1 MKFGNQ
7 EWRRCGE
14 NAFRQI
20 EGERKGE
27 IVGRRGKEKEAKE
40 GKEEQVKKAVAGDRG
55 VAVEV
60 QAVDKVETVRPK
72 RKQGGEQSTG
82 ARPQLR
88 RPVLPLL
95 GGGRGVNGKGTTSE
109 VVLVED
115 VQPNPTADLADSFN
129 RGLKVNTQE
138 VICAEST
145 VTAPAKV
152 KYRVTDSPVKVKEHV
167 TDLPS
172 KNERVT
178 DPSSKVEEP
187 WEPLWMRQMK
197 ENGASLN
204 LTGSLYPQ
212 RNEQEPVGRAIW
224 SPPKA
229 RGRGKLGEGRGGPL
243 RWAPPGSGDSLFS
256 S

>member
-40 GKEEQVKKAVAGDRG
+40 GKEEQVKKAVDGDRG
-55 VAVEV
+55 VSVEV

-88 RPVLPLL
+88 RPVLPLHC
-95 GGGRGVNGKGTTSE
+95 GGGVNGKGTTSE
-109 VVLVED
+109 VVHVED
-115 VQPNPTADLADSFN
+115 VQLNPTADLADSFDQ
-129 RGLKVNTQE
+129 GLKVNTQE
-138 VICAEST
+138 VVCAEST
-145 VTAPAKV
+145 VAAPVKV
-152 KYRVTDSPVKVKEHV
+152 KYRVSDSPEI
-167 TDLPS
+167 
-172 KNERVT
+172 ERVT
-178 DPSSKVEEP
+178 DPPSKVEEP

-204 LTGSLYPQ
+204 LTGSLYPR
-212 RNEQEPVGRAIW
+212 RNVEEPVGRAIW

-229 RGRGKLGEGRGGPL
+229 RGRGKSGEGRGGPL
-243 RWAPPGSGDSLFS
+243 RWAPPGSGDSLLS

>member
-1 MKFGNQ
+1 MKFGDQ

-14 NAFRQI
+14 SATRQI
-20 EGERKGE
+20 EGESKGE
-27 IVGRRGKEKEAKE
+27 IIGRKRKEKEANE
-40 GKEEQVKKAVAGDRG
+40 GKEEQVKSAVDEDRG

-72 RKQGGEQSTG
+72 RKQGGEQNTES
-82 ARPQLR
+82 RPQLR
-88 RPVLPLL
+88 RPVLPLR
-95 GGGRGVNGKGTTSE
+95 GGGVNGKGTTSE
-109 VVLVED
+109 VVHVED
-115 VQPNPTADLADSFN
+115 VQLNPTADLADTFDQ
-129 RGLKVNTQE
+129 GLKVNTQE
-138 VICAEST
+138 VVCAEST
-145 VTAPAKV
+145 VTAPVKV
-152 KYRVTDSPVKVKEHV
+152 KYRVTDSPEI
-167 TDLPS
+167 
-172 KNERVT
+172 ERVT
-178 DPSSKVEEP
+178 DPPSKLEEP

-212 RNEQEPVGRAIW
+212 RNVQESVGRAIW
-224 SPPKA
+224 SPPKS